1 MKSSLELNNQQ
12 VAAMISE
19 TAIYKENAQKY
30 MEEFN
35 RVSQEYYEF
44 RQNNIQADTRL
55 RDMKILLQ
63 EEKKKSENLI
73 TELDALKS
81 VCSKQENQIEKLAER
96 GNVLDFAIK
105 NATDNVHRFE
115 KQVMS
120 LERSLERE
128 KENYSALEFD
138 LMDVNRDMRDFKH
151 NQYDV
156 LKEKY
161 ENALDEAKIANN
173 KFE

>member
-1 MKSSLELNNQQ
+1 
-12 VAAMISE
+12 
-19 TAIYKENAQKY
+19 
-30 MEEFN
+30 
-35 RVSQEYYEF
+35 
-44 RQNNIQADTRL
+44 
-55 RDMKILLQ
+55 
-63 EEKKKSENLI
+63 
-73 TELDALKS
+73 
-81 VCSKQENQIEKLAER
+81 
-96 GNVLDFAIK
+96 
-105 NATDNVHRFE
+105 
-115 KQVMS
+115 MS

-128 KENYSALEFD
+128 KENYSALELD

>member
-1 MKSSLELNNQQ
+1 MKSSLELNKQQ

-19 TAIYKENAQKY
+19 TSIYKENAQKY

-63 EEKKKSENLI
+63 EEKKKSEDLI

-81 VCSKQENQIEKLAER
+81 VCSK
-96 GNVLDFAIK
+96 
-105 NATDNVHRFE
+105 
-115 KQVMS
+115 
-120 LERSLERE
+120 
-128 KENYSALEFD
+128 
-138 LMDVNRDMRDFKH
+138 
-151 NQYDV
+151 
-156 LKEKY
+156 
-161 ENALDEAKIANN
+161 
-173 KFE
+173 